1 MKSIFTEREPLN
13 CKTVHMEGFG
23 IDVEFIECVLLADF
37 SSHRRA
43 PFC

>member
-1 MKSIFTEREPLN
+1 MKSIFIEREPLN

-23 IDVEFIECVLLADF
+23 IDLEFIERVLLADF
-37 SSHRRA
+37 SSRRRA